1 MTDVPSEI
9 AFSASD
15 ISKSFPGVKALS
27 SVDFTVK
34 RGQVHALVGEN
45 GAGKS
50 TLVKIIAGLQLADS
64 GQMTING
71 TNFAPSG
78 RKDAES
84 CGVRIVMQEL
94 NLINNLTVSENIFLE
109 KLPSKFGFVNYP
121 ELNAAAKVLTQQ
133 VGLSVEPNTKI
144 SQLGVGQQQMVEIAA
159 GLSQNCDI
167 LILDE
172 PTASLTDKETELLFI
187 QIERLKNSGVSIIYI
202 SHHIDEIMRIADRV
216 TILRDGKL
224 VFTGVTSKLTAEKIV
239 SKMVGRDLEYSKLRH
254 ETKTGQ
260 IALRAEGLTRGK
272 KVRNVSFQVHCA
284 EILGIAGLMG

>member
-50 TLVKIIAGLQLADS
+50 TLVKIIAGLQPADS
-64 GQMTING
+64 GQMTVNG

-202 SHHIDEIMRIADRV
+202 SHHIDEIMRIAVRV

-224 VFTGVTSKLTAEKIV
+224 VFTGV
-239 SKMVGRDLEYSKLRH
+239 
-254 ETKTGQ
+254 
-260 IALRAEGLTRGK
+260 
-272 KVRNVSFQVHCA
+272 
-284 EILGIAGLMG
+284 